1 MKINFNQQQCSN
13 FNLASNREWLEINKT
28 GVYASSTIYGLNN
41 RRYHGLLV
49 IPHGRELSKTILL
62 SKFEESVFIEKHVY
76 ELSTNQFKG
85 GIYPDGFK
93 YIRNFSIDPFPKTM
107 YEIEER
113 RVEKTV
119 LLCHDRPTLI
129 IRYTCKDQG
138 PAFNLVLKPML
149 AARRIDDLTHEISS
163 FNADSYLE
171 DGVVKF
177 TPVESLPELKI
188 YYQKGEY
195 IPAPLWYHNYV
206 YEMDSRRKYTGD
218 KSRTEDLFN
227 PGFFSVW
234 LNPYETFELFVST
247 EELKDFDYESI
258 YRQEKEYRMK
268 FDPAVEMLQPP
279 AGDISKKID
288 LLTIENRSAAPL
300 RVADYPDDEQE
311 TGQILFALFGLAGL
325 DRYQDSLARMMIFL
339 AGKLNKGLFPASLK
353 DPGTESVVYLFAD
366 LPLIFMYLV
375 YYLYDFRLKHK
386 FIEEHLLAT
395 CLEIVENFSKGNNDY
410 VYQDKDGLL
419 ICGDRQ
425 TAASWLLS
433 HTANENNI
441 RCGKL
446 CEINALWYN
455 ALKIAEFLCRKS
467 KRKRQ
472 ANKYASMADKTRKT
486 FLQLFWESKK
496 LQYADHIFED
506 QKDMTFSITQLFLI
520 GLPFSM
526 LEEKRGTYLIKQIEE
541 YLLTTFGLRSL
552 SPQSK
557 YYKGRLSSPQTSKE
571 SAHYT
576 GSIWPWMIGIYVDA
590 VLAFKGNSK
599 EIIGNLNK
607 TVSSLEHF
615 FVEQGLGN
623 ISEFF
628 EGNPPHRR
636 NGKICS
642 GLNLTEL
649 LRSLQILHRAKK
661 EREGF
666 SEYV

>member
-1 MKINFNQQQCSN
+1 MKINFDEQQCGN
-13 FNLASNREWLEINKT
+13 FNLASNREWLEVNKA

-41 RRYHGLLV
+41 RRYHGLFV
-49 IPHGRELSKTILL
+49 IPHGREQSKTILL
-62 SKFEESVFIEKHVY
+62 SKFEESVFIQKRVY

-93 YIRNFSIDPFPKTM
+93 YIRNFSLDPFPKTL

-113 RVEKTV
+113 RIEKTV
-119 LLCHDRPTLI
+119 LLCHNRPTLI
-129 IRYTCKDQG
+129 VRYAYKDQG

-149 AARRIDDLTHEISS
+149 AARRIDDLTHEIAS

-171 DGVVKF
+171 NGAVKF
-177 TPVESLPELKI
+177 TPVASLPELKI

-206 YEMDSRRKYTGD
+206 YEMDSRRKYAGD

-234 LNPYETFELFVST
+234 LNPYETFELYVST
-247 EELKDFDYESI
+247 EDLNDFDYESV
-258 YRQEKEYRMK
+258 YRQEKDYRRQ
-268 FDPAVEMLQPP
+268 FDQAVMMLKPP
-279 AGDISKKID
+279 AGIIAKKIE
-288 LLTIENRSAAPL
+288 LLTIENKSALPL

-311 TGQILFALFGLAGL
+311 TGQILFSLFGLAGL
-325 DRYQDSLARMMIFL
+325 DRYKDGLAQTIKFL
-339 AGKLNKGLFPASLK
+339 AGKLQNGLLPTSLK
-353 DPGTESVVYLFAD
+353 DPGDAASVYLYAD
-366 LPLIFMYLV
+366 LPLIFIALV
-375 YYLYDFRLKHK
+375 YYLYDFRLKQN
-386 FIEEHLLAT
+386 FIEEHVLNA
-395 CLEIVENFSKGNNDY
+395 CLEIVDNFSRKNESY
-410 VYQDKDGLL
+410 LFQDKDGLL

-425 TAASWLLS
+425 TEASWLLG
-433 HTANENNI
+433 HTANENTI

-467 KRKRQ
+467 KRKRT
-472 ANKYASMADKTRKT
+472 ANKYAAMADKTRKA
-486 FLQLFWESKK
+486 FLEMFWEAKK
-496 LQYADHIFED
+496 LQYADHIFE
-506 QKDMTFSITQLFLI
+506 QQRDMTFSIAQLFLL

-526 LEEKRGTYLIKQIEE
+526 LEEKRGIYLIKQIED
-541 YLLTTFGLRSL
+541 YLLTTLGLRSL

-557 YYKGRLSSPQTSKE
+557 YYKGRLNSPKTSKE
-571 SAHYT
+571 TAYTT
-576 GSIWPWMIGIYVDA
+576 GSVWPWMIGMYVDA
-590 VLAFKGNSK
+590 VLAFRGNSQ
-599 EIIGNLNK
+599 EIIKKLDVA
-607 TVSSLEHF
+607 VSSLEIF
-615 FVEQGLGN
+615 FIEQGLGN

-642 GLNLTEL
+642 ALNLTEL
-649 LRSLQILHRAKK
+649 LRSLQILYRTKK